1 MLAVLAGLEMIK
13 ETGVRIGRGHRIS
26 DRGKQD
32 HQAGKEQVSGL

>member
-13 ETGVRIGRGHRIS
+13 ETEVRIGRGNRIR

-32 HQAGKEQVSGL
+32 HHAGKEQLSGL